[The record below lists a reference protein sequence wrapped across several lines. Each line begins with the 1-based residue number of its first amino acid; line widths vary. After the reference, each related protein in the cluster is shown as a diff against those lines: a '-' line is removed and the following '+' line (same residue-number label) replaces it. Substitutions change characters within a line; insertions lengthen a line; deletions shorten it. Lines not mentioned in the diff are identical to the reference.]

1 MKLPKG
7 WKITRLGQAGQCV
20 GGLTYSPD
28 DVVEDAQDGILV
40 LRSSNIKN
48 GELSFNDN
56 VYVRA
61 TIQDDSLTRE
71 GDILVCVRNGSRGL
85 IGKSAL
91 IRGAGVGVAH
101 GAFMMVFRAKESAF
115 VYQLFQSR
123 EFFRQVHENLG
134 ATINSINGG
143 DFRGFRFPFP
153 PELEREA
160 IADLLSTWDTAIKK
174 SELLIAAKSRCLRH
188 VREHH
193 LTKPK
198 QSRRI
203 KLKAATREST
213 ARNGKRLGRDAIMAV
228 TKEVGL
234 RPMREETIAAAI
246 DRYKV
251 VRPQAFA
258 YNPMRL
264 NIGSIAISSFAD
276 DVLVSPDY
284 VVFECDDKRLL
295 PGYLNHLRRTRLWA
309 SHFEAAGSGG
319 VRIRIYYDDLA
330 AFSFPLPPV
339 PEQVRV
345 LAVLDAA
352 VTEIETLERYLAAL
366 KKQKRGLMQKLLTGQ
381 WRAKTAEAASS

>member
-1 MKLPKG
+1 MKVPKG
-7 WKITRLGQAGQCV
+7 WSTTKLRQIGQCI

-28 DVVEDAQDGILV
+28 DVVDDTQDGILV

-61 TIQDDSLTRE
+61 KLPANSLTRKD
-71 GDILVCVRNGSRGL
+71 DILVCVRNGSRGL
-85 IGKSAL
+85 IGKSAQ
-91 IRGAGVGVAH
+91 ITGVGVGVAH
-101 GAFMMVFRAKESAF
+101 GAFMMLFRAKESAF

-123 EFFRQVHENLG
+123 EYFRQVHENLG
-134 ATINSINGG
+134 ATINSINGS
-143 DFRGFRFPFP
+143 DFLGFGFLFP
-153 PELEREA
+153 PEVERAA
-160 IADLLSTWDTAIKK
+160 IANLLSTWDTAVKK
-174 SELLIAAKSRCLRH
+174 TEQLIAAKNRWLNYL
-188 VREHH
+188 REHQ

-198 QSRRI
+198 PSTRV
-203 KLKAATREST
+203 KLKAATHEST
-213 ARNGKRLGRDAIMAV
+213 ARNGKRLGRKAIMAV
-228 TKEVGL
+228 TKQVGM

-251 VRPQAFA
+251 VRPRAFA

-264 NIGSIAISSFAD
+264 NIGSIAISSFDD

-284 VVFECDDKRLL
+284 VVFECDETKLL
-295 PGYLNHLRRTRLWA
+295 PSYLNHLRRTRLWA

-330 AFSFPLPPV
+330 AFVFPLPSLI
-339 PEQVRV
+339 EQERV
-345 LAVLDAA
+345 LAVLDSASE
-352 VTEIETLERYLAAL
+352 EIEVLERYLAAL

-381 WRAKTAEAASS
+381 WRIKTSKETPA